1 MYNCRILFL
10 KNSNNSF
17 PPEFYRGRNGI
28 QNWNQKQKSTHNSLK
43 GVIDIQLTM
52 LCRTEYDVLNYQIK
66 FLRRRT
72 NSSKDSGASFARIYR
87 ILIEY
92 VILVTSMHENKTKLL
107 PLVDFWFRIL
117 SELHCLVAPFMA
129 AKEKRKAFLRIIY

>member
-1 MYNCRILFL
+1 M
-10 KNSNNSF
+10 
-17 PPEFYRGRNGI
+17 
-28 QNWNQKQKSTHNSLK
+28 K